1 MSRPS
6 YQPTDE
12 QREMVSRL
20 TGLLV
25 SEEQIA
31 RDWMK
36 PPCSVMTLRKHFR
49 DELKYGRQR
58 LASQLKDAMLV
69 HARNGSIRAIAYLLD
84 RLGDLPAPKR
94 ETEDQTPT
102 QPIQIVIKGGL
113 PREPPEIE
121 GVAEV
126 RQQ

>member
-1 MSRPS
+1 MSRAS
-6 YQPTDE
+6 YRPTDE

-25 SEEQIA
+25 PEEQIA

-36 PPCSVMTLRKHFR
+36 PPCSVMTLRKYFC

-58 LASQLKDAMLV
+58 LASQLKDAMLA

-84 RLGDLPAPKR
+84 RLGDLPAPKLR
-94 ETEDQTPT
+94 AEEMAPP
-102 QPIQIVIKGGL
+102 QPLTVIIRGGL
-113 PREPPEIE
+113 PQEPPEIE

-126 RQQ
+126 

>member
-1 MSRPS
+1 MGRPS

-25 SEEQIA
+25 PEEQIA

-36 PPCSVMTLRKHFR
+36 PPCSVMTLRKYFC

-58 LASQLKDAMLV
+58 LASQLKDAMLA

-84 RLGDLPAPKR
+84 RLGDLPTPKLR
-94 ETEDQTPT
+94 DPEEMASR
-102 QPIQIVIKGGL
+102 QPITVVIKGGL
-113 PREPPEIE
+113 PQEPPEIE

-126 RQQ
+126 R